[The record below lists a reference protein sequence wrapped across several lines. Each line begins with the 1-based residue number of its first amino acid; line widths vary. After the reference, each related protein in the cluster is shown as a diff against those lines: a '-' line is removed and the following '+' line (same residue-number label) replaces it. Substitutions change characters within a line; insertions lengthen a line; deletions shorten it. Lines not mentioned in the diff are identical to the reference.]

1 MGPAFAAVGAGVA
14 ALLEATVASRYQFA
28 GAQVQLSL
36 VFALTV
42 TLVYGFEEGMA
53 WAFVGGL
60 CLDFFQLRPLGS
72 TVFELLAVVGLAVLA
87 QPLLSRSR
95 FIGCVVATAVLTPAF
110 LVVSDVTTGL
120 LRSSAPPLSLS
131 NLIAAGLING
141 LLAMVVAP
149 FVIGLKRRSEQQERV
164 LWWR

>member
-14 ALLEATVASRYQFA
+14 ALLETTIASRYQFA
-28 GAQVQLSL
+28 GAQLQISL
-36 VFALTV
+36 VLAIAV

-60 CLDFFQLRPLGS
+60 SLDFFALRPLGS
-72 TVFELLAVVGLAVLA
+72 TVFELLGVVALATLA

-95 FIGCVVATAVLTPAF
+95 YPGCVAATLLLTPVF

-120 LRSSAPPLSLS
+120 LRPPAPPLSLTDLVVAGVT
-131 NLIAAGLING
+131 NAVVAAIAAPI
-141 LLAMVVAP
+141 
-149 FVIGLKRRSEQQERV
+149 FIGLKRRSEQRERV
-164 LWWR
+164 VWWR